1 MSTVNHILCTGDED
15 KISLLLLLDLST
27 AFDTFDHEILLS
39 RLGSFFGI
47 RSTSLFWFRSYLYER
62 TQFVTVQDNRTSI
75 APLDF
80 GVTQG
85 SVLGPVLF
93 ILYTTPLPLII
104 EILSVNQEMFADD
117 TQLCKSVPPTDYDS
131 MILSLQTCTADVKDW
146 MLENKLKLNDEKK
159 KQRVSVSL
167 LPHLAL
173 LTPFRLSLSWFL
185 QHSVH
190 TESKGPRILA

>member
-1 MSTVNHILCTGDED
+1 MHLGTETALLSTVNHILCTGDED

-47 RSTSLFWFRSYLYER
+47 RSTSLSWFRSYLFER
-62 TQFVTVQDNRTSI
+62 KQFVTVQDNRTSI
-75 APLDF
+75 VPLDF

-104 EILSVNQEMFADD
+104 EICQSGNVCGRHPA
-117 TQLCKSVPPTDYDS
+117 
-131 MILSLQTCTADVKDW
+131 LQ
-146 MLENKLKLNDEKK
+146 
-159 KQRVSVSL
+159 VSS
-167 LPHLAL
+167 
-173 LTPFRLSLSWFL
+173 TNRL
-185 QHSVH
+185 
-190 TESKGPRILA
+190 